1 MENQDYRLAQLVA
14 QPPDGLHEIGG
25 VVDVQVVGGLVQQD
39 SVSWAMTI
47 FRATGLSLSGASTC
61 VTSQGSM
68 TASYRMLAVPK
79 SRPDCCMPR
88 LSYCSEQGRV
98 SHVVSLDPS
107 GAFFGKIP
115 TTSMA
120 G

>member
-1 MENQDYRLAQLVA
+1 MSRSLV
-14 QPPDGLHEIGG
+14 GSSSRTY
-25 VVDVQVVGGLVQQD
+25 

-88 LSYCSEQGRV
+88 LSYCSEQVRV

>member
-1 MENQDYRLAQLVA
+1 MAKWETSL
-14 QPPDGLHEIGG
+14 DGYFDEI
-25 VVDVQVVGGLVQQD
+25 LRK
-39 SVSWAMTI
+39 I
-47 FRATGLSLSGASTC
+47 ETGIM
-61 VTSQGSM
+61 QGSM

-88 LSYCSEQGRV
+88 LSYCSEQVRV